1 MTKSLL
7 EHDPEELWAEW
18 NSNPKALLRRE
29 SLQKGFDI
37 VAAHTSSFTTAAS
50 FIRLTVRALGKG
62 DTGAGAQ
69 KLGWATDGDLCSALH
84 HCVEKAAKAADG

>member
-1 MTKSLL
+1 MTKYLL
-7 EHDPEELWAEW
+7 EHDPEELWAQW
-18 NSNPKALLRRE
+18 NADPKTLLRRE

-50 FIRLTVRALGKG
+50 FIRITVRALGKG

-69 KLGWATDGDLCSALH
+69 KLGWASDGELYSALH
-84 HCVEKAAKAADG
+84 RCVEKAADG